1 MTQCMSRTVYL
12 FSIEDAWLTSGVGF
26 NAANVVNIR
35 GAQGGHETV
44 KRHLRNKRSLQAFL
58 SKTRDFPKEKFLSR
72 KTGTNCVLDPQDA
85 WNPPQTD
92 RIYNQTESK

>member
-1 MTQCMSRTVYL
+1 MTQCLLRTVYL

-44 KRHLRNKRSLQAFL
+44 KRHLRKKRRNDWKQRENGVFKRSYLQ
-58 SKTRDFPKEKFLSR
+58 REIFPKKSFYQERRVQIVF
-72 KTGTNCVLDPQDA
+72 
-85 WNPPQTD
+85 
-92 RIYNQTESK
+92 